1 MSSSTNMNIDDII
14 SNLSQKH
21 YLFGEG
27 ELSPSEIKQVKK
39 QAKDLRGTYGVA
51 APIGKNIFSMI
62 SQNDDI
68 IFQLQDFKDSDV
80 DAMIIKY
87 SKDSIRK
94 YIVINSEKPLI
105 NQIFAAAHEFYHYQ
119 FSFNGTTR
127 DSFVCSFDKNDKEEI
142 KANRFAAEFLLPE
155 EALKTELEGF
165 QKFQTKY
172 DEQPVVNQI
181 VFCFSLVFKYAL
193 PLKAVLYRLQE
204 ENIFSTDFLLEHY
217 SEVKEILL
225 DFVKEHESLKELYSK
240 KNNYINEQLYNLV
253 PCLYNKGRLDDST
266 VDSIIDTF
274 DLSESQI
281 KGGLIKDE

>member
-1 MSSSTNMNIDDII
+1 MKSADMNIDNII
-14 SNLSQKH
+14 SNLSQKQ
-21 YLFGEG
+21 YTFGDG
-27 ELSPSEIKQVKK
+27 ELSSSEIKQLKK
-39 QAKDLRGTYGVA
+39 QSKDLRGTYGVT
-51 APIGKNIFSMI
+51 APIGVNIFSLM

-68 IFQLQDFKDSDV
+68 VFQLQDFKDSDV

-155 EALKTELEGF
+155 EALKLELEEF
-165 QKFQTKY
+165 QKFQSKF
-172 DEQPVVNQI
+172 DEQPVAKQI
-181 VFCFSLVFKYAL
+181 AFCFALVFKYAI
-193 PLKAVLYRLQE
+193 PLKAVLYRLKE
-204 ENIFSTDFLLEHY
+204 ENIFSTDFLLKHY
-217 SEVKEILL
+217 EEVKEILL
-225 DFVKEHESLKELYSK
+225 ELVEEKKSLAELYSN

-253 PCLYNKGRLDDST
+253 PFLYNKGRLDDST
-266 VDSIIDTF
+266 VKAIVERF
-274 DLSESQI
+274 GLSETQI

>member
-1 MSSSTNMNIDDII
+1 MKSPVDNIDNII
-14 SNLSQKH
+14 SNLSQKQ
-21 YLFGEG
+21 YTFDDGTLT
-27 ELSPSEIKQVKK
+27 PSEIKQLKK
-39 QAKDLRGTYGVA
+39 QSKDLRGTYGVT
-51 APIGKNIFSMI
+51 APIGVNVFSLI

-68 IFQLQDFKDSDV
+68 VFQLQDFENSDV

-87 SKDSIRK
+87 SKESSRK
-94 YIVINSEKPLI
+94 YIVINSAKPLI

-155 EALKTELEGF
+155 EALKSELEAF
-165 QKFQTKY
+165 QKFQSKF
-172 DEQPVVNQI
+172 DEQPIAKQI
-181 VFCFSLVFKYAL
+181 AFCFALVFKYAI
-193 PLKAVLYRLQE
+193 PLKAVLYRLKE
-204 ENIFSTDFLLEHY
+204 ENIFSTDYLLDHY
-217 SEVKEILL
+217 GEVKEILL
-225 DFVKEHESLKELYSK
+225 EFVEEKKFLSELYSN

-253 PCLYNKGRLDDST
+253 PFLYNKGRLDDST
-266 VDSIIDTF
+266 VDSIIDKF